1 MKHEITL
8 CRVPRLLPEG
18 RKGSLALWEGCT
30 RWFRAV
36 LWGPHPALRAT
47 FPSWA
52 RLFCAFVLL
61 TRPLGQSSWSKGIA
75 HPADRNGV
83 ELRSSTEKSG
93 SNAFRKVGS
102 TGGKHAPRR
111 SSGRAASRLFK
122 ISNLLQILKSSTPKT
137 PARGV
142 FSAQDD
148 TRGALACPTE
158 SSFKGSQNVKKGCL
172 RISSLFCMMY
182 LLALRSLRVCSLVSV
197 QLRIAGIGKIFG
209 LGEIYTHH
217 LLIAFIINVGY
228 HD

>member
-1 MKHEITL
+1 MVQSGFMGTSSGATRHLPQRGKAFL
-8 CRVPRLLPEG
+8 RVRFAYSSVG
-18 RKGSLALWEGCT
+18 
-30 RWFRAV
+30 
-36 LWGPHPALRAT
+36 
-47 FPSWA
+47 A

-61 TRPLGQSSWSKGIA
+61 TRPLGQGFWSKGIA

-158 SSFKGSQNVKKGCL
+158 SSFKGSENVKKGCL
-172 RISSLFCMMY
+172 RTSSLF
-182 LLALRSLRVCSLVSV
+182 V
-197 QLRIAGIGKIFG
+197 
-209 LGEIYTHH
+209 
-217 LLIAFIINVGY
+217 
-228 HD
+228 